1 MPNCEL
7 RRCALKGCRN
17 EFRPKREAQVYCKT
31 ACRNAAHKRPK
42 KRRLALE
49 RVDIPRS
56 VAKGPFSARKSV
68 RCKAP
73 HLLEIGASVTAQI
86 LAQKN
91 QPNPISF
98 TTPDGVKGRRWLG
111 VGAQCVKGK
120 WQGGSERIIGNDL
133 HWGMTVKKAFE
144 VDQSAIQRERRKWP
158 VDLMGS
164 NRQGKIDPR
173 GLRQAILD
181 IERIL
186 LLERESAAPT
196 VQGHHWP
203 LEYYEDG
210 YPKLPACLDRR
221 PIFDGYRLAL
231 DLCGRP

>member
-1 MPNCEL
+1 
-7 RRCALKGCRN
+7 
-17 EFRPKREAQVYCKT
+17 V
-31 ACRNAAHKRPK
+31 
-42 KRRLALE
+42 
-49 RVDIPRS
+49 
-56 VAKGPFSARKSV
+56 
-68 RCKAP
+68 
-73 HLLEIGASVTAQI
+73 
-86 LAQKN
+86 
-91 QPNPISF
+91 
-98 TTPDGVKGRRWLG
+98 WLG